1 MMKKVFA
8 WISILLLGTLILSA
22 CAPAV
27 VATEKPAAT
36 KAAEPV
42 KKVKVALVMSGVIT
56 DGSWNAAA
64 YQGLMDAVKK
74 FPDIETAYSES
85 VPLADFE
92 NTYRD
97 YASKGFN
104 LIIGHGSQFADVTL
118 LVAKDNPNTYFAVT
132 NADVSAAN
140 VAGLDTKNEEVG
152 YMGGFIAGL
161 LSKSKTVGYVGGQE
175 ILAMKRAE
183 LGFVKGV
190 PASCPDCKPLVSY
203 VGDSKDAVKGKETG
217 LAMIDKGADAIYH
230 SADAAGLGVIEA
242 AKEKKII
249 MIGNT
254 SDQRKLA
261 PDNIVTSTVRNLAP
275 VITQIISELV
285 AGTFKGGVRMH
296 GFDTGI
302 YFLADFNKNLITDAQ
317 IALVKAEVQKL
328 IDGTVKLE
336 HISSVKK

>member
-1 MMKKVFA
+1 MKKIFA

-22 CAPAV
+22 CAPAT
-27 VATEKPAAT
+27 VAPAKPAAT
-36 KAAEPV
+36 QAASAPA
-42 KKVKVALVMSGVIT
+42 KKLKVALVMSGVIT

-97 YASKGFN
+97 YASKGYN

-140 VAGLDTKNEEVG
+140 VAGMDTKNEEVG

-161 LSKSKTVGYVGGQE
+161 LSKTKTVGYVGGQE

-190 PASCPDCKPLVSY
+190 PASCAECKPLVSY

-217 LAMIDKGADAIYH
+217 LAMIDKGADVIYH

-254 SDQRKLA
+254 SDQSKLA

-275 VITQIISELV
+275 VITHSSLNLSPALSRAGYACTVSIPAFISWL
-285 AGTFKGGVRMH
+285 TSIR
-296 GFDTGI
+296 I
-302 YFLADFNKNLITDAQ
+302 
-317 IALVKAEVQKL
+317 
-328 IDGTVKLE
+328 
-336 HISSVKK
+336 